1 MGKTWKEKLND
12 TTGLP
17 RIQQLT
23 KKSETGTIVI
33 PSPLDVDLI
42 MRKVAKGKLTTIS
55 DIRKALAVKY
65 GTLTACPISTGIFVC
80 MAANAANE
88 DYLNG
93 EKIFTPYWRT
103 LRTGGMLNPQFPG
116 GIRHQIRL
124 LAAEGHSFIYKK
136 KNMIVENY
144 HWFITEDI
152 YE

>member
-1 MGKTWKEKLND
+1 MEKSK
-12 TTGLP
+12 
-17 RIQQLT
+17 I
-23 KKSETGTIVI
+23 
-33 PSPLDVDLI
+33 DVNLLI
-42 MRKVAKGKLTTIS
+42 NKIYAKYEVST
-55 DIRKALAVKY
+55 VK
-65 GTLTACPISTGIFVC
+65 
-80 MAANAANE
+80 